1 MVFGTAWYVRV
12 DSKSVARLP
21 LEDSVGI
28 VVCVHK
34 VASENVRIY
43 GIYLPSS
50 NSSSGCSA
58 KRLRLSW
65 ALRVAPFAIRQAG
78 VGMYQSRSFKQAK
91 YTMLSLLMAFE

>member
-43 GIYLPSS
+43 GIYSPVRKPR
-50 NSSSGCSA
+50 A
-58 KRLRLSW
+58 
-65 ALRVAPFAIRQAG
+65 
-78 VGMYQSRSFKQAK
+78 FKPGD
-91 YTMLSLLMAFE
+91 E